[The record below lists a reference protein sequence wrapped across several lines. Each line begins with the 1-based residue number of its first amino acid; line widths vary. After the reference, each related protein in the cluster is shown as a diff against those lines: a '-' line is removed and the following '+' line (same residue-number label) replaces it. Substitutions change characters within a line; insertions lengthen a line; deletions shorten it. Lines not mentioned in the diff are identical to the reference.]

1 MLTADQ
7 CVLVLVDIQGK
18 LAQLM
23 HDRESLFLQLQR
35 LVKGARLFNIPIIW
49 MEQLPD
55 KLGPTIDELQPLL
68 SDLQPISK
76 HAFSCYGEPL
86 FRDRLA
92 ATGRSQVLLCGIE
105 SHVCVYQ
112 TCVHLREADYAVHTV
127 EDAISSR
134 TAQNRQ
140 LGLDRM
146 RSAGALPT
154 SVEMILFEMQQE
166 AAGPQFKTMAQL
178 FR

>member
-1 MLTADQ
+1 MISADQ

-23 HDRESLFLQLQR
+23 HQRDSLFLQLQR
-35 LVKGARLFNIPIIW
+35 LVKGATLFNIPIIW
-49 MEQLPD
+49 MEQLPE

-68 SDLQPISK
+68 SHLTPIPKQS
-76 HAFSCYGEPL
+76 FSCFGCSE
-86 FRDRLA
+86 FREQLA
-92 ATGRSQVLLCGIE
+92 ATGRNQVVLAGIE

-112 TCVHLREADYAVHTV
+112 TCVHLREAGYGVHTV

-134 TAQNRQ
+134 TADNRQ

-146 RSAGALPT
+146 RAVGAIPT
-154 SVEMILFEMQQE
+154 SVEMLMFEMQQE
-166 AAGPQFKTMAQL
+166 AAGPQFKSMTQL

>member
-23 HDRESLFLQLQR
+23 VDRESLFLQLQR

-49 MEQLPD
+49 VEQLPD

-68 SDLQPISK
+68 TDLTPIPKQS
-76 HAFSCYGEPL
+76 FSCHGEPV
-86 FRDRLA
+86 FRQALA

-112 TCVHLREADYAVHTV
+112 TCVHLRESGHTVHTV

-134 TAQNRQ
+134 TAANRQ

-146 RSAGALPT
+146 RAAGALPT
-154 SVEMILFEMQQE
+154 SVEMLLFEMQQE
-166 AAGPQFKTMAQL
+166 AAGPQFKAMAQL